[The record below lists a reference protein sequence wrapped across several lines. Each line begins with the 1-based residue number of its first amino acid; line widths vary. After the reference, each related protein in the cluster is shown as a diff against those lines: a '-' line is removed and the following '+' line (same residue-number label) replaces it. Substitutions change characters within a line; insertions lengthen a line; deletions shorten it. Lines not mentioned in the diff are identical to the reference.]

1 MKTIKT
7 YPTTIEADVARIALD
22 AAAIPALVLGVAAGM
37 EGGLGGVRLLVPDD
51 QVEAAL
57 TVRLNC

>member
-7 YPTTIEADVARIALD
+7 YATTVDAEVARIALES
-22 AAAIPALVLGVAAGM
+22 AGVPALVAGVGASM
-37 EGGLGGVRLLVPDD
+37 EGGFSGVQLLVPDD

-57 TVRLNC
+57 AVLGDT